1 MRDYEL
7 VYIVSPE
14 VAEENL
20 NRVVEKV
27 NQFIAARGGQVDNV
41 NSWGKRR
48 LAYPIGPHRE
58 GIYYLTYFKLN
69 PARAQDLENSLH
81 TTEEVIRHLVVRL
94 EEAQIKQR
102 ELLQQQELQRQ
113 QQRQLQQEQLQQQ
126 QQEQQL
132 RAQQQG
138 EQLVEQR
145 QEEQL
150 IEQRQEEQA
159 GEQQQEEQAEERPAA
174 S

>member
-126 QQEQQL
+126 QQEQQ
-132 RAQQQG
+132 
-138 EQLVEQR
+138 VEAL
-145 QEEQL
+145 QEE
-150 IEQRQEEQA
+150 
-159 GEQQQEEQAEERPAA
+159 ERL
-174 S
+174 